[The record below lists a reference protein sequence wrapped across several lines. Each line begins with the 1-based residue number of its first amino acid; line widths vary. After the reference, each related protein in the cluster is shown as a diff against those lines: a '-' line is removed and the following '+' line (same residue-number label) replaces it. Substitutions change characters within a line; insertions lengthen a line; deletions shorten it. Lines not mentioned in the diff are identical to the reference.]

1 MTDVKKEALKVSQEK
16 GGKLEIRSKVSV
28 QNREDLAIAYT
39 PGVAAVSSA
48 IAENKEDVYTYTTKK
63 NTVAIVTD
71 GSAVLGLGNIG
82 PEAAL
87 PVMEGKAVLFKG
99 FANIDAFPICLAT
112 QDTEEIIS
120 HIQAIA
126 PSLGGINLEDIAAPR
141 CFEIERRLK
150 ESLDIPIFHDDQHGT
165 AIVVLAALYNA
176 LKLVK
181 KDIAKSKIVINGAGA
196 AGIAI
201 TKKFLAA
208 GAQNILLVDKAG
220 IISADASDLDERHQE
235 IAQVTNPNHLKG
247 DLQEALKDADVFIG
261 VSAGNILQKEWIQ
274 AMNDQPIIFA
284 MANPTPE
291 IMPDEAK
298 EGGAFIVGTG
308 RSDFPN
314 QINNVLAFPGIFRG
328 ALDSRASDIT
338 DEMQIAAAK
347 GIAAVIP
354 EEELNADYI
363 IPDVFQPD
371 VVNIVAHSVS
381 DSARK

>member
-16 GGKLEIRSKVSV
+16 GGKLEIRSKVPV

-87 PVMEGKAVLFKG
+87 PVMEGKAVLFKE

-112 QDTEEIIS
+112 QDTEKIIS

-274 AMNDQPIIFA
+274 AMNDQPIVFA

-291 IMPDEAK
+291 IMPDKAK

>member
-16 GGKLEIRSKVSV
+16 GGKLEIRSKVPV

-82 PEAAL
+82 AEAAL
-87 PVMEGKAVLFKG
+87 PVMEGKAVLFKE